1 MAPRTPTTSE
11 PSLGPPLLGA
21 LLRMPVDVIRA
32 RMLAALHEAGFD
44 DLVPAHLVV
53 LRWPGPQGRR
63 PSEIAAH
70 SDMSKQ
76 AMNYLLGQLEALG
89 YLERRPDPSDH
100 RGRLVHLT
108 RRGAAAGA
116 TMRATVEQVEREWA
130 ELVGTEDVDQL
141 RTLLQR
147 LTAALGTTAVQDR

>member
-1 MAPRTPTTSE
+1 MPTD
-11 PSLGPPLLGA
+11 PPLGPPLLGA

-70 SDMSKQ
+70 SGMSKQ
-76 AMNYLLGQLEALG
+76 AMNYLLGQLESLG
-89 YLERRPDPSDH
+89 YLSRRPDPTDQ

-108 RRGAAAGA
+108 PRGTAAGA
-116 TMRATVEQVEREWA
+116 TMRATVEQVEHEWSA
-130 ELVGTEDVDQL
+130 LIGTKDINQL

-147 LTAALGTTAVQDR
+147 LTTALGTTAL